1 MNPKHVSMHRSA
13 QSLIRSRFFRFART
27 FTIAVI
33 AVIAAAGCSK
43 KDSPTQPVS
52 SGPQATVVSATGDIA
67 TKVADFRTL
76 LGDPSNGGTAGQQPA
91 GRREVNWDGAGA
103 RPFNNQDH
111 FPLDFFNN
119 NVKAGLVYD
128 GASFRNDST
137 SFVEVNPT
145 YANEFKPFSPKVM
158 FSPIGSNVIDAVFR
172 VAGDATQAGVTGFGA
187 VFSDVDLDNTSSI
200 ELFDKDGHSLGRF
213 FAPRR
218 SDANGLSFVGAKF
231 DAAIVAR
238 VKLTLGNGALGTG
251 VNDVSDGGTLDLVVV
266 DNFIYG
272 EPKAF

>member
-1 MNPKHVSMHRSA
+1 MALLV
-13 QSLIRSRFFRFART
+13 
-27 FTIAVI
+27 
-33 AVIAAAGCSK
+33 VIAAAGCSK
-43 KDSPTQPVS
+43 NDSPTQPA

-103 RPFNNQDH
+103 RPFNNQNG

-119 NVKAGLVYD
+119 NVKAGLLYD
-128 GASFRNDST
+128 GGTFRNDST
-137 SFVEVNPT
+137 QFVDLNPT
-145 YANEFKPFSPKVM
+145 YANEFKPFSPKLM
-158 FSPIGSNVIDAVFR
+158 FSAVGSNVIDAVFR
-172 VAGDATQAGVTGFGA
+172 VAGDATTAGVTGFGA

-238 VKLTLGNGALGTG
+238 VKLTCGNGALGAG
-251 VNDVSDGGTLDLVVV
+251 VNDVTDGGTLDLVVV